1 MVWIDDEW
9 TVVIWWIWMYRVG
22 WMMRIYEHTKG
33 MKHNEWCKLT
43 MNGRCM
49 NAWIWTQYLRI
60 TYLVHTLFT
69 HKWRGL
75 NAGEQVDAYSGGCN
89 FKLKNTTAYLRYFP
103 SRLKVRCG
111 GVVWMIWVVWMI
123 CVIQTV
129 YICFW
134 EIFFHYDRRY
144 ICIYI
149 SVKDMYSLAKSV
161 LWKAGV

>member
-1 MVWIDDEW
+1 MSELQIDNEKWNGKQPNEW
-9 TVVIWWIWMYRVG
+9 TTDKQWSYRVG
-22 WMMRIYEHTKG
+22 WMMRIYEHTK
-33 MKHNEWCKLT
+33 EWSI
-43 MNGRCM
+43 MNGVNWRWMDGGDMVNM

-111 GVVWMIWVVWMI
+111 GVVWMIY
-123 CVIQTV
+123 VIQTV

-134 EIFFHYDRRY
+134 EVFFHYDR
-144 ICIYI
+144 
-149 SVKDMYSLAKSV
+149 SDSDFF
-161 LWKAGV
+161 